1 MKRIAMLSALVL
13 VVLCAGC
20 DKKEDKKDDKKA
32 TVDDKP
38 AAPSA
43 SAPPVVSDDDL
54 AVDEEFSDEAESTI
68 NVANYKKEL
77 ESAEKDIDSDEA
89 K

>member
-1 MKRIAMLSALVL
+1 MINRFALL
-13 VVLCAGC
+13 LAFTALCAGC
-20 DKKEDKKDDKKA
+20 DNMKDDKKTA
-32 TVDDKP
+32 VDEKP

-54 AVDEEFSDEAESTI
+54 AVDDEFTDEAESAI

-77 ESAEKDIDSDEA
+77 EATEKEIDSEEG